1 MIERYRKII
10 RMRCVAAVV
19 YAVLGSLLLA
29 VLFLGGGSAVP
40 DYMLSFFVGTGAM
53 MVMNGIVNFCRK
65 NRLLKDEQE
74 LCKKAVV
81 EFDERNVEVMRRAW
95 ALALEVL
102 LVIGWAAMVIA
113 GFFSETVCYT
123 LLASLCVVL
132 LTAFVCYTIV
142 WKTT

>member
-29 VLFLGGGSAVP
+29 VLFLSGGSAVP

-95 ALALEVL
+95 ALVL